1 MTQELNKTI
10 DNGETEVQI
19 ATIGDVVGSASDGSP
34 VDQKLTED
42 ALKKLAEKHKDD
54 ELLVDADHESEVGG
68 KTEAKGWLSG
78 LKFVPGKGL
87 FGKIHWTDIGK
98 KLVENRVF
106 RWLSPSWYLD
116 KDTHEPVEMTSVALT
131 NKPSQA
137 GRIEPI
143 VNSQPIELTDNKE
156 EIEMTMTK
164 EELVEL
170 IKQTIADLKKE
181 EKVAELDKAI
191 ENENECHENIVD
203 NLEQEKQDVEAGVVQ
218 NSEPSKIQNQCDSVQ
233 NECGDKKTEV
243 KNEEVTEEVKEEVK
257 EEIQE
262 GKEEGKTEEEVKEE
276 VKEEIVEEKKE
287 ESDDSEDEKKEEK
300 KAEQVS
306 KEEVIKLEAL
316 NSTPKTEGI
325 DIVKNF
331 APTQTSA
338 KGYAITT
345 IVR

>member
-19 ATIGDVVGSASDGSP
+19 ATIGEVVGSASDGSP

-98 KLVENRVF
+98 KLIENRVF

-116 KDTHEPVEMTSVALT
+116 KNTHEPIEMTSVALT

-156 EIEMTMTK
+156 EYEMTMTK
-164 EELVEL
+164 EELVSL
-170 IKQTIADLKKE
+170 IKETVAAMNAEPVKE
-181 EKVAELDKAI
+181 EVKEEVAENACSDEKA
-191 ENENECHENIVD
+191 EEPVENEC
-203 NLEQEKQDVEAGVVQ
+203 EKDADV
-218 NSEPSKIQNQCDSVQ
+218 
-233 NECGDKKTEV
+233 V
-243 KNEEVTEEVKEEVK
+243 KNEDTPEEVKEEVK

-262 GKEEGKTEEEVKEE
+262 GKKEGKTEEEVKEE

-287 ESDDSEDEKKEEK
+287 ESDDSEDAEPISDEKKEEK
-300 KAEQVS
+300 

-338 KGYAITT
+338 KGYAIVT

>member
-1 MTQELNKTI
+1 MEELNKTI

-19 ATIGDVVGSASDGSP
+19 ATIGEVVGSASDGSP

-54 ELLVDADHESEVGG
+54 EILVDEDHESEIRG

-78 LKFVPGKGL
+78 LKFVPGVGL
-87 FGKIHWTDIGK
+87 FGKIKWTDIGK
-98 KLVENRVF
+98 KLIENRVF

-116 KDTHEPVEMTSVALT
+116 KNTHEPIEMTSVALT

-156 EIEMTMTK
+156 EYEMTMTK
-164 EELVEL
+164 EELVSL
-170 IKQTIADLKKE
+170 IKETIAGMNAEPAKVE
-181 EKVAELDKAI
+181 EKTEEVVAENTCSEDKV
-191 ENENECHENIVD
+191 ETPVENECA
-203 NLEQEKQDVEAGVVQ
+203 DV
-218 NSEPSKIQNQCDSVQ
+218 
-233 NECGDKKTEV
+233 V
-243 KNEEVTEEVKEEVK
+243 KNEDTPEEVTDEVKQEVK

-262 GKEEGKTEEEVKEE
+262 GKAEGKTEEEIKEE
-276 VKEEIVEEKKE
+276 VKEEIAEEK
-287 ESDDSEDEKKEEK
+287 ED
-300 KAEQVS
+300 AEQVS
-306 KEEVIKLEAL
+306 KKKDAEQVSDKKEEVIKLEAL

-331 APTQTSA
+331 APKQTSA

>member
-19 ATIGDVVGSASDGSP
+19 ATIGEVVGSASDGSP
-34 VDQKLTED
+34 VEQKLTED

-98 KLVENRVF
+98 KLIENRVF

-143 VNSQPIELTDNKE
+143 VNSQPIELTNKE
-156 EIEMTMTK
+156 EYEMTMTK
-164 EELVEL
+164 EELVSL
-170 IKQTIADLKKE
+170 IKETVAAMNAEPVKE
-181 EKVAELDKAI
+181 EVKEEVAENTCSEDKA
-191 ENENECHENIVD
+191 EEPVENEC
-203 NLEQEKQDVEAGVVQ
+203 EKDTDV
-218 NSEPSKIQNQCDSVQ
+218 
-233 NECGDKKTEV
+233 V
-243 KNEEVTEEVKEEVK
+243 KNEDTKEEVTEEVKEEVK
-257 EEIQE
+257 EA
-262 GKEEGKTEEEVKEE
+262 KEEGKTPEE
-276 VKEEIVEEKKE
+276 VKEEIVEEVKE
-287 ESDDSEDEKKEEK
+287 EAAEPVKEEVEDEKED
-300 KAEQVS
+300 AEQVS
-306 KEEVIKLEAL
+306 KKKEEVIKLEAL

>member
-1 MTQELNKTI
+1 M
-10 DNGETEVQI
+10 
-19 ATIGDVVGSASDGSP
+19 
-34 VDQKLTED
+34 
-42 ALKKLAEKHKDD
+42 
-54 ELLVDADHESEVGG
+54 DADHESEVGG

-98 KLVENRVF
+98 KLIENRVF

-116 KDTHEPVEMTSVALT
+116 KNTHEPIEMTSVALT

-156 EIEMTMTK
+156 EYEMTMTK
-164 EELVEL
+164 EELVSL
-170 IKQTIADLKKE
+170 IKETIAGMNTEPVKE
-181 EKVAELDKAI
+181 EVKEEVVAENTCSDEKA
-191 ENENECHENIVD
+191 EEPVENEC
-203 NLEQEKQDVEAGVVQ
+203 EKDTDV
-218 NSEPSKIQNQCDSVQ
+218 
-233 NECGDKKTEV
+233 V
-243 KNEEVTEEVKEEVK
+243 KNEDTPEEVKEEVK

-262 GKEEGKTEEEVKEE
+262 GKEEGKTEEEIKEE

-287 ESDDSEDEKKEEK
+287 ESDDSEDAEQVSDEKKEEK
-300 KAEQVS
+300 

>member
-156 EIEMTMTK
+156 EYEMTMTK
-164 EELVEL
+164 EELVSL
-170 IKQTIADLKKE
+170 IKETVAVMNSEPTKVE
-181 EKVAELDKAI
+181 EKTEEVVVENACPEEKAE
-191 ENENECHENIVD
+191 EPVENEC
-203 NLEQEKQDVEAGVVQ
+203 EKDIDV
-218 NSEPSKIQNQCDSVQ
+218 
-233 NECGDKKTEV
+233 V
-243 KNEEVTEEVKEEVK
+243 KNEDTPEEVKEEVK

-262 GKEEGKTEEEVKEE
+262 GKEEGKTEEEIKEE

-287 ESDDSEDEKKEEK
+287 ESDDSEDAEQVSDEKKEEK
-300 KAEQVS
+300 

>member
-19 ATIGDVVGSASDGSP
+19 ATIGEVVGSASDGSP

-98 KLVENRVF
+98 KLIENRVF

-116 KDTHEPVEMTSVALT
+116 KNTHEPIEMTSVALT

-143 VNSQPIELTDNKE
+143 VNSQPIELTNKE
-156 EIEMTMTK
+156 EYEMTMTK
-164 EELVEL
+164 EELVSL
-170 IKQTIADLKKE
+170 IKETIAAMNTEQTEVEKKTEETEQVKE
-181 EKVAELDKAI
+181 EVAENACSEDKA
-191 ENENECHENIVD
+191 EEPVENECA
-203 NLEQEKQDVEAGVVQ
+203 DV
-218 NSEPSKIQNQCDSVQ
+218 
-233 NECGDKKTEV
+233 V
-243 KNEEVTEEVKEEVK
+243 KNEDTKEEVTEEVKEEVK
-257 EEIQE
+257 EA
-262 GKEEGKTEEEVKEE
+262 KEEGKTPEEVKEE
-276 VKEEIVEEKKE
+276 VKEEIVEEVKE
-287 ESDDSEDEKKEEK
+287 EAAEPVKEEVEDEKEEK
-300 KAEQVS
+300 

>member
-98 KLVENRVF
+98 KLIENRVF

-116 KDTHEPVEMTSVALT
+116 KNTHEPVEMTSVALT

-156 EIEMTMTK
+156 EYEMTMTK
-164 EELVEL
+164 EELVSL
-170 IKQTIADLKKE
+170 IKETVAAMNAEPVKE
-181 EKVAELDKAI
+181 EVKEEVAENTCSEDKA
-191 ENENECHENIVD
+191 EKPVENEC
-203 NLEQEKQDVEAGVVQ
+203 EKDADV
-218 NSEPSKIQNQCDSVQ
+218 
-233 NECGDKKTEV
+233 V
-243 KNEEVTEEVKEEVK
+243 KNEDTPEDAEQVSEVKEEVK

-262 GKEEGKTEEEVKEE
+262 GKEEGKTPEEIKEE

-287 ESDDSEDEKKEEK
+287 ESDDSEDEDKKEK
-300 KAEQVS
+300 

-338 KGYAITT
+338 QGYAITK

>member
-1 MTQELNKTI
+1 M
-10 DNGETEVQI
+10 
-19 ATIGDVVGSASDGSP
+19 
-34 VDQKLTED
+34 
-42 ALKKLAEKHKDD
+42 
-54 ELLVDADHESEVGG
+54 
-68 KTEAKGWLSG
+68 
-78 LKFVPGKGL
+78 PGKGL
-87 FGKIHWTDIGK
+87 FGKIHWTDIGR
-98 KLVENRVF
+98 KLIENRVF

-116 KDTHEPVEMTSVALT
+116 KNTHEPVEMTSVALT

-156 EIEMTMTK
+156 EYEMTMTK
-164 EELVEL
+164 EELVSL
-170 IKQTIADLKKE
+170 IKET
-181 EKVAELDKAI
+181 VAAM
-191 ENENECHENIVD
+191 N
-203 NLEQEKQDVEAGVVQ
+203 A
-218 NSEPSKIQNQCDSVQ
+218 EP
-233 NECGDKKTEV
+233 V
-243 KNEEVTEEVKEEVK
+243 KEEVKEEVAENTCSEDKAEKPVENECEKDANVVKNEDTPEEVKEEIK

-262 GKEEGKTEEEVKEE
+262 GKEEGKSPEEVKEE

-287 ESDDSEDEKKEEK
+287 ESDDSEDEDEKKEK
-300 KAEQVS
+300 KGAEQVS
-306 KEEVIKLEAL
+306 EEVIKLEAL

>member
-1 MTQELNKTI
+1 MEELNKTI

-98 KLVENRVF
+98 KLIENRVF

-116 KDTHEPVEMTSVALT
+116 KNTHEPIEMTSVALT

-143 VNSQPIELTDNKE
+143 VNSQPIELTDKTE

-164 EELVEL
+164 EELVSL
-170 IKQTIADLKKE
+170 IKETVAAMNAEPVKE
-181 EKVAELDKAI
+181 EVKEEVAENACSDDKVEKPI
-191 ENENECHENIVD
+191 ENECA
-203 NLEQEKQDVEAGVVQ
+203 DV
-218 NSEPSKIQNQCDSVQ
+218 
-233 NECGDKKTEV
+233 V
-243 KNEEVTEEVKEEVK
+243 KNEDTPEDAEQVSEVKEEVK
-257 EEIQE
+257 ETAEP
-262 GKEEGKTEEEVKEE
+262 VKEE
-276 VKEEIVEEKKE
+276 VEEEKKE
-287 ESDDSEDEKKEEK
+287 
-300 KAEQVS
+300 V

-331 APTQTSA
+331 APTPKQA

-345 IVR
+345 VVR

>member
-1 MTQELNKTI
+1 MEELNKTI

-19 ATIGDVVGSASDGSP
+19 ATIGEVVGSASDGSP

-54 ELLVDADHESEVGG
+54 EILVDQDHESEIGN

-78 LKFVPGKGL
+78 LKFVPGVGL
-87 FGKIHWTDIGK
+87 FGKIKWTDIGK
-98 KLVENRVF
+98 KLIENRVF

-116 KDTHEPVEMTSVALT
+116 KNTHEPIEMTSVALT

-143 VNSQPIELTDNKE
+143 VNSQPIELTDNKDAEQVSKE

-164 EELVEL
+164 EELVSL
-170 IKQTIADLKKE
+170 IKETIAGMNPETAKVEKKTE
-181 EKVAELDKAI
+181 DAEQVSKVVAENVCSDDK
-191 ENENECHENIVD
+191 V
-203 NLEQEKQDVEAGVVQ
+203 EKPVE
-218 NSEPSKIQNQCDSVQ
+218 
-233 NECGDKKTEV
+233 NECGDKKPEAKNAEVAEQVTDEV
-243 KNEEVTEEVKEEVK
+243 KQDVK

-262 GKEEGKTEEEVKEE
+262 GKAEGKTEEEIKEE
-276 VKEEIVEEKKE
+276 VKEEIAEAKE
-287 ESDDSEDEKKEEK
+287 D
-300 KAEQVS
+300 AEQVS
-306 KEEVIKLEAL
+306 KDKEKKLAEKVTEEVIKLEAL

-325 DIVKNF
+325 DIVKNY
-331 APTQTSA
+331 APTPKQA

>member
-98 KLVENRVF
+98 KLIENRVF

-116 KDTHEPVEMTSVALT
+116 KNTHEPVEMTSVALT

-156 EIEMTMTK
+156 EYEMTITK
-164 EELVEL
+164 EELVSL
-170 IKQTIADLKKE
+170 IKETVAAMNAEPVKE
-181 EKVAELDKAI
+181 EVKEEVAENTCSEDKA
-191 ENENECHENIVD
+191 EEPVENECA
-203 NLEQEKQDVEAGVVQ
+203 DV
-218 NSEPSKIQNQCDSVQ
+218 
-233 NECGDKKTEV
+233 V
-243 KNEEVTEEVKEEVK
+243 KNEDTKEEVTEEVKEEV
-257 EEIQE
+257 EEA
-262 GKEEGKTEEEVKEE
+262 KEEGKTPEEVKEE
-276 VKEEIVEEKKE
+276 VKEEIVEEVKE
-287 ESDDSEDEKKEEK
+287 EAAEPVKEEVEDEKEEK
-300 KAEQVS
+300 

>member
-1 MTQELNKTI
+1 MK
-10 DNGETEVQI
+10 
-19 ATIGDVVGSASDGSP
+19 
-34 VDQKLTED
+34 
-42 ALKKLAEKHKDD
+42 
-54 ELLVDADHESEVGG
+54 
-68 KTEAKGWLSG
+68 
-78 LKFVPGKGL
+78 GKGL
-87 FGKIHWTDIGK
+87 FGTIRWTDIGK
-98 KLVENRVF
+98 KLIENRVF

-116 KDTHEPVEMTSVALT
+116 KNTHEPIEMTSVALT

-156 EIEMTMTK
+156 EYEMTMTK
-164 EELVEL
+164 EELVSL
-170 IKQTIADLKKE
+170 IKETVAAMNAEPVKE
-181 EKVAELDKAI
+181 EVKEEVAENACSEDKA
-191 ENENECHENIVD
+191 EEPVENECA
-203 NLEQEKQDVEAGVVQ
+203 DV
-218 NSEPSKIQNQCDSVQ
+218 
-233 NECGDKKTEV
+233 V
-243 KNEEVTEEVKEEVK
+243 KNEDTAEDTKEEVTEEVK

-262 GKEEGKTEEEVKEE
+262 GKEEGKTEEEIKEE

-287 ESDDSEDEKKEEK
+287 ESDDSEDEDEK
-300 KAEQVS
+300 KDAEQVS
-306 KEEVIKLEAL
+306 KKEEVIKLEAL